1 VLITVAFKHLAA
13 AMDDLPPVDFDL
25 MVELYLAA
33 YRTHRPL
40 DGTNLDYYRVR
51 RCVMSLAQGAEGQ
64 KVWQHPLTV
73 RDLLAY
79 ILDITGIQIIV
90 PA

>member
-1 VLITVAFKHLAA
+1 MGYSRDNIVNTKLF
-13 AMDDLPPVDFDL
+13 L
-25 MVELYLAA
+25 MVDLYLAA

-40 DGTNLDYYRVR
+40 DSTNLDYYRVR

-64 KVWQHPLTV
+64 KVWQHPLIV

-79 ILDITGIQIIV
+79 ILDITGIQISM
-90 PA
+90 PE